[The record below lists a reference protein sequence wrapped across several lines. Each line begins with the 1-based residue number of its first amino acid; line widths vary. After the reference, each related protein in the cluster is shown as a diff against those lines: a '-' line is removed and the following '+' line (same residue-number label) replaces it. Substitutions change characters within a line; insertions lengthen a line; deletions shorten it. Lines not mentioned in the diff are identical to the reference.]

1 MVLWGRRTS
10 INVQKVMWVL
20 AELEIEYERIDVGGT
35 FGGLRDERYVALNPH
50 QKVPTFEDGSV
61 VLWESNAI
69 LRYIGF
75 TYGADRIFGS
85 TAAERAR
92 SDMWMEWFQNS
103 VYSSFQTVFH
113 QKVKLPIVERNAD
126 VLKRAQD
133 DVFKQ
138 FALYDS
144 VLESSAY
151 IHGNKL
157 TLGDIP
163 MGTCLYRYF
172 TMNIDRPVYT
182 QISRYYEDLMQR
194 PAFREH
200 VMVDYESLRSRT

>member
-10 INVQKVMWVL
+10 INVQKVMWIL
-20 AELEIEYERIDVGGT
+20 AELDVEYERIDVGGT
-35 FGGLRDERYVALNPH
+35 FGGLGDERYMALNPH
-50 QKVPTFEDGSV
+50 QKVPTLEDGSV

-69 LRYIGF
+69 LRYIGCA
-75 TYGADRIFGS
+75 YGAGSLFGS
-85 TAAERAR
+85 TAADRGR
-92 SDMWMEWFQNS
+92 SDMWMEWFQSS

-113 QKVKLPIVERNAD
+113 QTVKLPNVERNVD

-133 DVFKQ
+133 DIFRQ

-151 IHGNKL
+151 INGDQL

-163 MGTCLYRYF
+163 MATCLYRYF
-172 TMNIDRPVYT
+172 TMNIDRPDYT
-182 QISRYYEDLMQR
+182 QISRYYKDLMRR
-194 PAFREH
+194 PAFREN
-200 VMVDYESLRSRT
+200 VMIDYESLRSKT

>member
-10 INVQKVMWVL
+10 INVQKVMWIL
-20 AELEIEYERIDVGGT
+20 AELDVEYERIDVGGT
-35 FGGLRDERYVALNPH
+35 FGGLGDERYMALNPH
-50 QKVPTFEDGSV
+50 QKVPTLEDGSV

-69 LRYIGF
+69 LRYIGCA
-75 TYGADRIFGS
+75 YGAGSLFGS
-85 TAAERAR
+85 TAADRGR
-92 SDMWMEWFQNS
+92 SDMWMEWFQSS

-113 QKVKLPIVERNAD
+113 QTVKLPNVERNVD

-133 DVFKQ
+133 DIFRQ

-151 IHGNKL
+151 INGDQL

-163 MGTCLYRYF
+163 MAACLYRYF
-172 TMNIDRPVYT
+172 TMNIDRPDYT
-182 QISRYYEDLMQR
+182 QISRYYKCLMQR
-194 PAFREH
+194 PAFREN
-200 VMVDYESLRSRT
+200 VMIDYESLRSKT